1 MGFENMDME
10 KRVGANCPEDKKL
23 KSQTEMFAN
32 RLSKRWRVLRKWA
45 GRLGV
50 TAYRVY
56 DRDIPEIPLAVDVYE
71 MESVG
76 ERGRYGVMSFF
87 ERPYDRD
94 PNDENMWLE
103 AMKGEVVRVLGL
115 ESGDGES
122 HVIVKTRRRQ
132 KGSGQYEK
140 QSAPVPRR
148 GVVSEGAMKFFVNL
162 SEYLDTGLFLD
173 HRPLRGYLA
182 AHSKGLRVLNLFG
195 YTGALS
201 VAAAVG
207 GASEVRTVDLSNTYL
222 GWARDNLVLNGFMDE
237 GRYSTVRSDVREF
250 LSLEGRKRRSGNGR
264 GYDIILLDPPTFSN
278 STMTEDVLD
287 TNRDWP
293 ELVRS
298 SLVLLNPGG
307 TLFFST
313 NSRRLSF
320 DVEAIPSSIHGLDV
334 RVLDVTQKSIPED
347 FKGHRIHRCWKITLT
362 CASEQS

>member
-1 MGFENMDME
+1 MWIADQWKDYEVLDTSGGE
-10 KRVGANCPEDKKL
+10 KLE
-23 KSQTEMFAN
+23 
-32 RLSKRWRVLRKWA
+32 RWGDYLLVRPDPQVIWDTPRKNKGWKTRNA
-45 GRLGV
+45 HYHRSAKGG
-50 TAYRVY
+50 
-56 DRDIPEIPLAVDVYE
+56 
-71 MESVG
+71 G
-76 ERGRYGVMSFF
+76 EWEFFDLPNEWSIRYGELTFHLKPFSF
-87 ERPYDRD
+87 
-94 PNDENMWLE
+94 
-103 AMKGEVVRVLGL
+103 K
-115 ESGDGES
+115 
-122 HVIVKTRRRQ
+122 H
-132 KGSGQYEK
+132 
-140 QSAPVPRR
+140 
-148 GVVSEGAMKFFVNL
+148 
-162 SEYLDTGLFLD
+162 TGLFPEQAVNWATMIDLIKNAN
-173 HRPLRGYLA
+173 RPIN
-182 AHSKGLRVLNLFG
+182 VLNLFG

-287 TNRDWP
+287 INRDWP

-334 RVLDVTQKSIPED
+334 RVIDVTQKSIPED
-347 FKGHRIHRCWKITLT
+347 FKGHRIHRCWKITLA